1 MKCNEAVFLEGTQR
15 KGTSQRCHLWNGNT
29 NLFCMVN
36 TYMVYE
42 TIIFLPVHIF
52 SVHNCLTVI
61 INPKVAI
68 SNMSNDKSYTTE
80 HCAIFNVS
88 L

>member
-42 TIIFLPVHIF
+42 TIIFIPVHIF

-61 INPKVAI
+61 NPKICNIQHV
-68 SNMSNDKSYTTE
+68 K
-80 HCAIFNVS
+80 
-88 L
+88 